1 MIPDSKHSLPDD
13 DDDGETRSLKP
24 EAASE
29 KTPDRVSDNSP
40 DIDASPDIKDG
51 SELSTS
57 RQGETWLDRLRTLVG
72 LRDPGR
78 LRQDLEQALTEDHN
92 TSSDFSPEEKEM
104 LRNILRLREVRVDD
118 VMVPRADINAVD
130 EEITLGALLEIFR
143 EAGHSRM
150 PVYNDT
156 LDDPR
161 GMVHI
166 KDVMAHLIETA
177 QPNGESGEARTN
189 LPQLDNEHV
198 DLARRLTDCNLI
210 RDVLFV
216 PPSMPAT
223 DLLAKM
229 QASRT
234 QMALVIDE
242 YGGTDGLVSLEDVV
256 ETVVGDIEDEHDV
269 DDSELIASAG
279 VDQWIADARVGLD
292 DVALALGDQFH
303 AGDHGEDVDTLGGLL
318 FVLIGRIPVRGE
330 LITALPNFEFEVID
344 ADPRRIRR
352 LRIFKARQ
360 GLARRRPRRGDPRGP
375 EQKPATT

>member
-1 MIPDSKHSLPDD
+1 MTPDTQQTPSITDEDD
-13 DDDGETRSLKP
+13 DSRSSKSGSSETVEPVKADTQP
-24 EAASE
+24 A
-29 KTPDRVSDNSP
+29 
-40 DIDASPDIKDG
+40 
-51 SELSTS
+51 
-57 RQGETWLDRLRTLVG
+57 RQGEPWIDRLRNLLG
-72 LRDPGR
+72 FRDPGR
-78 LRQDLEQALTEDHN
+78 LRHDLEQALTDDHGEA
-92 TSSDFSPEEKEM
+92 SDFSPEEKEM

-118 VMVPRADINAVD
+118 VMVPRADINAVEAD
-130 EEITLGALLEIFR
+130 ITLGALLEIFR

-166 KDVMAHLIETA
+166 KDVMAYIIETA
-177 QPNGESGEARTN
+177 QPNGDSKTN
-189 LPQLDNEHV
+189 LPQLDDEHV
-198 DLARRLTDCNLI
+198 DLTRTLSDCNLI

-269 DDSELIASAG
+269 DDSELIVEAG
-279 VDQWIADARVGLD
+279 ADQWIADARVALD
-292 DVALALGDQFH
+292 DLAETLGDDFH
-303 AGDHGEDVDTLGGLL
+303 AGEHSEDVDTLGGLL

-330 LITALPNFEFEVID
+330 LITALPNFEFEVVD
-344 ADPRRIRR
+344 ADPRRIKK
-352 LRIFKARQ
+352 LRIFKGKQGVARPKLWR
-360 GLARRRPRRGDPRGP
+360 GEARSSD
-375 EQKPATT
+375 QKS